1 MSSRVIIDFFYHS
14 LLSFKIV
21 FKMFFQS
28 RRPSIF
34 FFLASIEITY
44 SFLNGVNSIDREN
57 KPAFLGHEV
66 LSIVYIAG
74 SY

>member
-1 MSSRVIIDFFYHS
+1 MSSQVVIDFFYHS

-21 FKMFFQS
+21 FKMVFQS
-28 RRPSIF
+28 RRASF
-34 FFLASIEITY
+34 FFLASIEITN